1 MKKTSLFK
9 LLKMIKKYIP
19 LVVVS
24 LFFALISTICIL
36 YIPILIGDG
45 IDLIVEKGNVDFAG
59 LNYIIIK
66 IVVFTLIATISQ
78 WLMNIINNLI
88 TYNVMFD
95 LRGKAFRKIHRLPLK
110 YLDNKQT
117 GDIVNRI
124 INDVD
129 LVGEGLLLGF
139 SQFFVGVLTI
149 CGTLMFMITI
159 NFWVSLIVVLL
170 TPISLFVAKYISSH
184 THDMFKKQS
193 EIKAE
198 QTAFID
204 EMITNQKIVHA
215 YNLQEENQ
223 RKFDLINNELE
234 KNSLKA
240 IFFSSLTNPCTR
252 FVNNIVYAAVALSGA
267 LFCLS
272 ANPLSIGGLSTLLSY
287 ANQYTKPFNEIS
299 GVITELQNAL
309 ASFKRIDELLVE
321 KEEVDDKFNL
331 EVKHL
336 LGRVD
341 LNGISF
347 SYTENR
353 PLIKNL
359 TLEVPCGKKVAIVGP
374 TGCGKT
380 TLINLLLRFYD
391 VNSGTIEIDGY
402 DVKDL
407 KRHSLRKNY
416 GMVLQETWIRKGTIK
431 DNIILGKPDASM
443 EEIVAAAKATYADS
457 FIRKLKNG
465 YDTVIGED
473 GGNLSAGQKQLLCI
487 TRIMLSMPPILILD
501 EATSS
506 IDTRTEILIQK
517 AFNILMEGKTSFI
530 VAHRLSTIQNA
541 DIIIV
546 MKDGDVVEKGTHNE
560 LLNKQGFYYY
570 LYNSQFVK

>member
-66 IVVFTLIATISQ
+66 IVVFTLISTISQ

-95 LRGKAFRKIHRLPLK
+95 LRVKAFRKIHRLPLK

-391 VNSGTIEIDGY
+391 VNSGTIDGIA
-402 DVKDL
+402 
-407 KRHSLRKNY
+407 R
-416 GMVLQETWIRKGTIK
+416 
-431 DNIILGKPDASM
+431 
-443 EEIVAAAKATYADS
+443 
-457 FIRKLKNG
+457 
-465 YDTVIGED
+465 
-473 GGNLSAGQKQLLCI
+473 NL
-487 TRIMLSMPPILILD
+487 D
-501 EATSS
+501 
-506 IDTRTEILIQK
+506 
-517 AFNILMEGKTSFI
+517 
-530 VAHRLSTIQNA
+530 
-541 DIIIV
+541 
-546 MKDGDVVEKGTHNE
+546 
-560 LLNKQGFYYY
+560 
-570 LYNSQFVK
+570 